1 MFGKAK
7 GCVWG
12 KLSRVATALL
22 LLGWLSG
29 CASYEAHYS
38 KFQGVN
44 SSGEERSFLLSW
56 QTKRY
61 PSWWLGEDEST
72 PVRLRTQCSE
82 REWFLRD
89 MDTDACELNRSLA
102 DRPAHASIRACGT
115 PGKDLDRQG
124 RPITEPGYQC
134 MSLSDAQGSDTIL
147 ALGREVHLTVSCFP
161 DQTVRQGGEGAVG
174 TDYLKPSVIPYSLPI
189 RTVPLYS
196 IREKLP
202 ELDDKVC
209 PEDP

>member
-7 GCVWG
+7 GCVWVG
-12 KLSRVATALL
+12 LSRVGTALL
-22 LLGWLSG
+22 FLGWLSG

-61 PSWWLGEDEST
+61 PSWSLGEDEST
-72 PVRLRTQCSE
+72 PVRLQTQCSE
-82 REWFLRD
+82 REWLIRD
-89 MDTDACELNRSLA
+89 KHTDVCEANERLA
-102 DRPAHASIRACGT
+102 DPTALASIRACGI

-134 MSLSDAQGSDTIL
+134 MGLSDAQGADTIL
-147 ALGREVHLTVSCFP
+147 GLGREVRLTVSCFP
-161 DQTVRQGGEGAVG
+161 DQTVRQSEDGAVG
-174 TDYLKPSVIPYSLPI
+174 TDYLKPSVIPYNLPI